1 MDTLV
6 NVSAKTKLVAWV
18 VANWRVDSV
27 RVQSYQKLQP
37 HLQMDV
43 YGRSHMP
50 LPQEVMTNR
59 LSQYKFYL
67 AFKNSL
73 HPDYITEKLW
83 RNALQAW
90 AVPVVLGPSRRNYE
104 QFLPPE
110 DFQSPKDLT
119 HYLLALVKDHTLYP
133 SCFRW
138 RGETLRPRSFSWGL
152 MFCKAC

>member
-1 MDTLV
+1 M
-6 NVSAKTKLVAWV
+6 AWP
-18 VANWRVDSV
+18 ACGHTGERLGQDQAGGLGGGQLEGGLG

-50 LPQEVMTNR
+50 LPREVMTNR

-138 RGETLRPRSFSWGL
+138 R
-152 MFCKAC
+152 

>member
-1 MDTLV
+1 
-6 NVSAKTKLVAWV
+6 
-18 VANWRVDSV
+18 
-27 RVQSYQKLQP
+27 
-37 HLQMDV
+37 MDV

-73 HPDYITEKLW
+73 HPDYIPEKLW

-110 DFQSPKDLT
+110 AFIHVEDFQSPKDLN
-119 HYLLALVKDHTLYP
+119 HYLLVLVKDHTLYP

-138 RGETLRPRSFSWGL
+138 RETLQPRSFSWGL